1 MINKLLKELKP
12 FMVNQTNRS
21 WTKNDNSFNFENEYI
36 KVLRIASSNK
46 WTGDKESGYMS
57 KMWSIIVILKKNFEN
72 LNNFQLLKTCL
83 NITITP
89 VTKGKFKGYY
99 GLRIYDM
106 RQEPNDYIIYSILRY
121 IFNE

>member
-57 KMWSIIVILKKNFEN
+57 KMWSIIVDIKKNFEN

>member
-57 KMWSIIVILKKNFEN
+57 KMWSIIVILKRI
-72 LNNFQLLKTCL
+72 LK
-83 NITITP
+83 I
-89 VTKGKFKGYY
+89 
-99 GLRIYDM
+99 
-106 RQEPNDYIIYSILRY
+106 
-121 IFNE
+121 

>member
-12 FMVNQTNRS
+12 FMVNQTNGS

-57 KMWSIIVILKKNFEN
+57 KMWSIIVDIKKNFEN